1 MRKTDFVVAIM
12 FLFLLLYSAVVAASQ
27 PISVTIDGRALVM
40 DAQPVSR
47 DGRTLVP
54 LRAIFE
60 ALGANVEWDPVER
73 TITGTRG
80 NTTIFLQINNRTAK
94 LNGNSITLDV
104 PPAVIDG
111 RTMVPTRFIA
121 ESLDAQVNW
130 DGQTRTVSIVTGDV
144 TVVTVRTIP
153 ATVLSI
159 IDGDTVRVRLES
171 GKEEAVRL
179 IGVDTPES
187 TREIEPFGKEAAAFT
202 QRRLDGKTVFLEMD
216 VSERDRFGRLLAYV
230 WLDNPI
236 NESESEIRAKMFNA
250 DLLLQGYAQLMTI
263 TPNVKY
269 TDMFLKFER
278 EARNAGKGLWA
289 ATEPIGEPTTGVVIA
304 SVDLAGE
311 VVRVENRSANNIDIS
326 GWILVSERGN
336 QRFTFPVGTV
346 IAAGKSIAVVSGSNA
361 VIGTDRLLWTRS
373 SVWNNDG
380 DPAVLLDAEG
390 KEVSRRVSE

>member
-1 MRKTDFVVAIM
+1 MIS
-12 FLFLLLYSAVVAASQ
+12 FLLCSNVAVGNQ
-27 PISVTIDGRALVM
+27 PITVTVNGRALVM
-40 DAQPVSR
+40 DTQPISR
-47 DGRTLVP
+47 DGRALVP
-54 LRAIFE
+54 LRVIFE
-60 ALGANVEWDPVER
+60 VLGANVAWDPVAR

-80 NTTIFLQINNRTAK
+80 NTTMFLQINNRTAK

-130 DGQTRTVSIVTGDV
+130 DGQTRAVSIVTGDA
-144 TVVTVRTIP
+144 TAVTVRTIP
-153 ATVLSI
+153 ATVISI
-159 IDGDTVRVRLES
+159 TDGDTVRVRLES

-202 QRRLDGKTVFLEMD
+202 RRELDGKTVFLETD
-216 VSERDRFGRLLAYV
+216 ISERDRFGRLLAYV
-230 WLDNPI
+230 WLVQPANDN
-236 NESESEIRAKMFNA
+236 EAEVRVKMFNA
-250 DLLLQGYAQLMTI
+250 ELLLQGYAQLMTI

-289 ATEPIGEPTTGVVIA
+289 AAEPIGKPTTEVVIA

-311 VVRVENRSANNIDIS
+311 VVRVENKSANNIDIS

-336 QRFTFPVGTV
+336 QRFTFPVSTV
-346 IAAGKSIAVVSGSNA
+346 IAAGRSITVVSGSNA

-390 KEVSRRVSE
+390 REVSRRD

>member
-1 MRKTDFVVAIM
+1 LSKTELITVIIM
-12 FLFLLLYSAVVAASQ
+12 ISFLLCSNVAVGNQ
-27 PISVTIDGRALVM
+27 PITVTVNGRALVM
-40 DAQPVSR
+40 DTQPISR
-47 DGRTLVP
+47 DGRALVP
-54 LRAIFE
+54 LRVIFE
-60 ALGANVEWDPVER
+60 VLGANVAWDPVAR

-80 NTTIFLQINNRTAK
+80 NTTMFLQINNRTAK

-130 DGQTRTVSIVTGDV
+130 DGQTRAVSIVTGDA
-144 TVVTVRTIP
+144 TAVTVRTIP
-153 ATVLSI
+153 ATVISI
-159 IDGDTVRVRLES
+159 TDGDTVRVRLES

-202 QRRLDGKTVFLEMD
+202 RRELDGKTVFLETD
-216 VSERDRFGRLLAYV
+216 ISERDRFGRLLAYV
-230 WLDNPI
+230 WLVQPANDN
-236 NESESEIRAKMFNA
+236 EAEVRVKMFNA
-250 DLLLQGYAQLMTI
+250 ELLLQGYAQLMTI

-289 ATEPIGEPTTGVVIA
+289 AAEPIGKPTTEVVIA

-311 VVRVENRSANNIDIS
+311 VVRVENKSANNIDIS

-336 QRFTFPVGTV
+336 QRFTFPVSTV
-346 IAAGKSIAVVSGSNA
+346 IAAGRSITVVSGSNA

-390 KEVSRRVSE
+390 REVSRRD

>member
-1 MRKTDFVVAIM
+1 LSKTKLITVIIM
-12 FLFLLLYSAVVAASQ
+12 LFLLLGSTVVVGSQ
-27 PISVTIDGRALVM
+27 PITVTIDGSALVM
-40 DAQPVSR
+40 DTQPVSR

-60 ALGANVEWDPVER
+60 ALGANVAWDPVAR

-94 LNGNSITLDV
+94 LNVNSITLDV
-104 PPAVIDG
+104 PPAVING

-130 DGQTRTVSIVTGDV
+130 DGQTRTVSIVTGDAPIIA
-144 TVVTVRTIP
+144 VRTMP
-153 ATVLSI
+153 AEVISI
-159 IDGDTVRVRLES
+159 TDGDTIRVRLES

-187 TREIEPFGKEAAAFT
+187 TREIEPFGKEAAGFT
-202 QRRLDGKTVFLEMD
+202 RRELEYKTVFLEID

-230 WLDNPI
+230 WLGQPANDK
-236 NESESEIRAKMFNA
+236 EAAVRANMFNA
-250 DLLLQGYAQLMTI
+250 ELLLQGYAQLMTI
-263 TPNVKY
+263 APNVKY

-289 ATEPIGEPTTGVVIA
+289 AAEPVGEPTTGVEIA

-311 VVRVENRSANNIDIS
+311 VVRVENKSANNIDIS

-336 QRFTFPVGTV
+336 QRFTFPVSTV
-346 IAAGKSIAVVSGSNA
+346 IAAGRSITVVSGSNA

-390 KEVSRRVSE
+390 RKVSRRD